1 VVLIKHT
8 YITSALIEKQL
19 RMSDDQTWMNSLSS
33 DLKNQVN
40 ALIEAHPPSLPVIHK
55 LCEYFNAQLSEHED
69 KRRKIS
75 PETEIKI
82 EGHVPETL
90 SNPKVEAL
98 GQIHEQEIIFELPQ
112 ISFQS
117 PIRKKLNLIFHLW
130 VESGQ
135 SPKPVMLLAL
145 PTTYVP
151 EISIHDL
158 ATLIKLCVL
167 LPILGNSTNNT
178 KRNIGLL
185 CFWLHEHAASDPN
198 KNDPIIC
205 QVNFDQV
212 KKQLIKAGKIPAEA
226 ENQLKEMNETNESQE
241 GIKAINEAIIN
252 FLQKQ
257 FQLCGIHL
265 INYLPSPNATRNKL
279 TINTDA
285 GIALSLKANL
295 VNDLVMVEAYKG
307 ARDGAVLML
316 TANEYNQPYIIFGF
330 KKPILIFDISK
341 VQHVSYSNITRLTF
355 SMIVTVVNEKKD
367 SKVETLEFG
376 MIDQKYFQIM
386 DEFIKSQ
393 GINDNSFDE
402 DLREKSATNANAGEA
417 LQTTEQTE
425 PADSDDEE
433 EDGTFQV
440 GQEEEGE
447 SSVDEEYDSN
457 AGSDGDSDVGEEEDD
472 TKKNSENADTTS
484 AAADDILT
492 QSKEEDAEQ
501 A

>member
-1 VVLIKHT
+1 MSNDQKWIK
-8 YITSALIEKQL
+8 
-19 RMSDDQTWMNSLSS
+19 SLPL
-33 DLKNQVN
+33 DLQNQVN
-40 ALIEAHPPSLPVIHK
+40 ALVEAHPPSLTVIHK
-55 LCEYFNAQLSEHED
+55 LCEYFKTNASEHED
-69 KRRKIS
+69 KRRKLS
-75 PETEIKI
+75 SDPEIKS
-82 EGHVPETL
+82 EGHVPEAL
-90 SNPKVEAL
+90 SGPKSEVP

-117 PIRKKLNLIFHLW
+117 PIRKKLNLIFHLL
-130 VESGQ
+130 VEPGQ

-151 EISIHDL
+151 EISIHNL
-158 ATLIKLCVL
+158 ASLIRLCVL

-185 CFWLHEHAASDPN
+185 CFWIHDDAASDPN

-226 ENQLKEMNETNESQE
+226 ETQLKEMNESNQSQD

-257 FQLCGIHL
+257 FQLCGIHM
-265 INYLPSPNATRNKL
+265 INYLPSSSATKNKL

-285 GIALSLKANL
+285 GVAVSLNANL

-341 VQHVSYSNITRLTF
+341 VQHVSYSNITRLTY

-402 DLREKSATNANAGEA
+402 DLREKVTTNANSGEG
-417 LQTTEQTE
+417 EQASE
-425 PADSDDEE
+425 QAAPADSDDEE

-472 TKKNSENADTTS
+472 SNKNNEGADP
-484 AAADDILT
+484 AASTEADDVVT
-492 QSKEEDAEQ
+492 QSKEEDDEQ
-501 A
+501 

>member
-1 VVLIKHT
+1 
-8 YITSALIEKQL
+8 
-19 RMSDDQTWMNSLSS
+19 MSNDQDWINSVPLN
-33 DLKNQVN
+33 LQAQVKS
-40 ALIEAHPPSLPVIHK
+40 LVEEYPPSLPIIHK
-55 LCEYFNAQLSEHED
+55 LCEHFNAAITEHED
-69 KRRKIS
+69 KKRKLN
-75 PETEIKI
+75 PTPEIKQENVAVDPASI
-82 EGHVPETL
+82 K
-90 SNPKVEAL
+90 PKVE
-98 GQIHEQEIIFELPQ
+98 GQINQDEIIFELPQ

-117 PIRKKLNLIFHLW
+117 PIRKKMNLIFHLL
-130 VESGQ
+130 VEPGQ
-135 SPKPVMLLAL
+135 APKPVMLLAL

-151 EISIHDL
+151 EISVHDL
-158 ATLIKLCVL
+158 SNLIKLCVL
-167 LPILGNSTNNT
+167 LPILGNSTNSS

-185 CFWLHEHAASDPN
+185 CFWLYDHAAADAN

-226 ENQLKEMNETNESQE
+226 ETQLKEMNGSNECSD

-265 INYLPSPNATRNKL
+265 INYLPSSSPTKNKL
-279 TINTDA
+279 SINTDA
-285 GIALSLKANL
+285 GVAVSLKANL
-295 VNDLVMVEAYKG
+295 INDLVMVEAYKG
-307 ARDGAVLML
+307 ARDGAILML

-341 VQHVSYSNITRLTF
+341 VQHISYSNITRLTF
-355 SMIVTVVNEKKD
+355 SIIVTLVNEKKD

-386 DEFIKSQ
+386 DEFIKTQ
-393 GINDNSFDE
+393 GINDNSFDD
-402 DLREKSATNANAGEA
+402 DLREKGTANDNNAASQENP
-417 LQTTEQTE
+417 EQGP

-440 GQEEEGE
+440 GQEEAE

-457 AGSDGDSDVGEEEDD
+457 AGSDAESNADDEEDN
-472 TKKNSENADTTS
+472 TK
-484 AAADDILT
+484 ADDDLPSVVPGVESEVLT
-492 QSKEEDAEQ
+492 QNKEEGTLE
-501 A
+501 

>member
-1 VVLIKHT
+1 MSNGQEWIK
-8 YITSALIEKQL
+8 ALPLDLQH
-19 RMSDDQTWMNSLSS
+19 QVNSL
-33 DLKNQVN
+33 V
-40 ALIEAHPPSLPVIHK
+40 EAHPPSLSVIHK
-55 LCEYFNAQLSEHED
+55 LCEYFNTYAGEHED
-69 KRRKIS
+69 KKLKLS
-75 PETEIKI
+75 TDPEIKS
-82 EGHVPETL
+82 EGHVPEAF
-90 SNPKVEAL
+90 SVPQSEIP
-98 GQIHEQEIIFELPQ
+98 GQIHEEEIIFELPQ

-117 PIRKKLNLIFHLW
+117 PIRKKLNLIFHLL
-130 VESGQ
+130 VEPGQ

-158 ATLIKLCVL
+158 ASLIRLCVL

-185 CFWLHEHAASDPN
+185 CFWIHDHAASDPN

-226 ENQLKEMNETNESQE
+226 ETQLKQMNENNQSQD

-257 FQLCGIHL
+257 FQLCGIHM
-265 INYLPSPNATRNKL
+265 INYLPSSSATKNKL

-285 GIALSLKANL
+285 GVAVSLNANL

-402 DLREKSATNANAGEA
+402 DLREKGTTTANTGEG
-417 LQTTEQTE
+417 EQTSE
-425 PADSDDEE
+425 QAAPADSDDEE

-440 GQEEEGE
+440 GQEEDE

-457 AGSDGDSDVGEEEDD
+457 AGSDSDSDVDEEEDG
-472 TKKNSENADTTS
+472 TNENDQGADP
-484 AAADDILT
+484 AASTEAGDVVT

-501 A
+501 

>member
-1 VVLIKHT
+1 MSNDQEWIKSLPLDLQH
-8 YITSALIEKQL
+8 QV
-19 RMSDDQTWMNSLSS
+19 NSL
-33 DLKNQVN
+33 V
-40 ALIEAHPPSLPVIHK
+40 EAHPPSLPVIHK
-55 LCEYFNAQLSEHED
+55 LCEYYKTYASEHED
-69 KRRKIS
+69 KKRKLS
-75 PETEIKI
+75 SETEIKS
-82 EGHVPETL
+82 EGHVPEAL
-90 SNPKVEAL
+90 SAPKSEVS

-117 PIRKKLNLIFHLW
+117 PIRKKLNLIFHLL
-130 VESGQ
+130 VEPGQ

-158 ATLIKLCVL
+158 ASLIRLCVL

-185 CFWLHEHAASDPN
+185 CFWIHDHAASDPN

-226 ENQLKEMNETNESQE
+226 ETQLKEMNESNQSQD

-257 FQLCGIHL
+257 FQLCGIHM
-265 INYLPSPNATRNKL
+265 INYLPSSSATKNKL

-285 GIALSLKANL
+285 GIAISLNANL

-307 ARDGAVLML
+307 AKDGALLML

-330 KKPILIFDISK
+330 KKPILAFDISK

-402 DLREKSATNANAGEA
+402 DLREKVTTNANADEGE
-417 LQTTEQTE
+417 QSNEQAA

-472 TKKNSENADTTS
+472 TKENDGGANP
-484 AAADDILT
+484 AASTEADDVVT

-501 A
+501 